1 MKLEYVLMALETFK
15 IYVPT
20 FPELKRILE
29 VKICF
34 VPLWIMEHNVLRKFC
49 ESHKVLQEESVVKQN
64 SLFSLAVT
72 VQTNK
77 RNPMCNLP
85 SFRERCL
92 H

>member
-34 VPLWIMEHNVLRKFC
+34 VPL
-49 ESHKVLQEESVVKQN
+49 
-64 SLFSLAVT
+64 
-72 VQTNK
+72 
-77 RNPMCNLP
+77 
-85 SFRERCL
+85 
-92 H
+92 